1 VTDVS
6 GVADGRIRVAT
17 LNLFGRRADWDARR
31 SVVRFGFAELK
42 PDLVSLQEVIKTS
55 DYDQAADVLGEEYHL
70 LHHPVRLADGQGDSI
85 ASRWP
90 IIADYE
96 IGVPSGDGATGSLS
110 SSVVVEIDAPPPIGP
125 VMIVN
130 HATAFELTRE
140 ADRERQAVV
149 IANYLEQHVAARAS
163 HVIVAGDLNAGPDA
177 SSIRYWTGAQSLNG
191 GSVCYRDACATR
203 HPGEAGH
210 TFTTDNTLTA
220 TAEGGEWEL
229 ELGRR
234 IDYILVRCNDHG
246 PSLDIRSCRRIFD
259 RPMNG
264 VWASD
269 HFGVTADLSAFTPT
283 GRPAP

>member
-1 VTDVS
+1 
-6 GVADGRIRVAT
+6 
-17 LNLFGRRADWDARR
+17 
-31 SVVRFGFAELK
+31 
-42 PDLVSLQEVIKTS
+42 
-55 DYDQAADVLGEEYHL
+55 
-70 LHHPVRLADGQGDSI
+70 
-85 ASRWP
+85 
-90 IIADYE
+90 
-96 IGVPSGDGATGSLS
+96 
-110 SSVVVEIDAPPPIGP
+110 
-125 VMIVN
+125 MIVN

-191 GSVCYRDACATR
+191 GSVCYRDAWATR